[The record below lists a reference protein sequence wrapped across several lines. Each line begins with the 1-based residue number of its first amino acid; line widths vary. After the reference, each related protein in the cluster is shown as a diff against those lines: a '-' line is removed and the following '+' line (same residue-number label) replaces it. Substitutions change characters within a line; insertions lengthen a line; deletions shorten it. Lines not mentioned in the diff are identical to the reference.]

1 MGKGEEGSNHGF
13 ADAHERAPSASFTSV
28 SLELHIGEAPRDP
41 SDPFLE
47 IILRKLRPDSYVTET
62 AERIGPW

>member
-1 MGKGEEGSNHGF
+1 MGLPTEHK
-13 ADAHERAPSASFTSV
+13 RAPSASFTTTSV

-47 IILRKLRPDSYVTET
+47 INLRKLRPDSYVTET